1 ALERGNHLMR
11 LDVFTILAENKDNLI
26 PLLSF
31 SLLSVIFGL
40 IVRGL
45 KEIYSRASAVV
56 KFLMI
61 VVGILF
67 LIIIVLSLMAV
78 YVFLL
83 E

>member
-1 ALERGNHLMR
+1 MR